1 MGIAGVRA
9 MGAKRYQDLV
19 AWQLA
24 NELKNKVYELL
35 DDSAT
40 ATRDRDFTAQIKDAA
55 SSGPANIAE
64 GFGAY
69 RHREAA
75 RYARIGRS
83 SLIET
88 QNHLG
93 DGADRKHWSREA
105 AAELQAFADR
115 AIGATTRW
123 VKYLT
128 STDTPGPGR

>member
-1 MGIAGVRA
+1 MGV
-9 MGAKRYQDLV
+9 KRYQDLV

-24 NELKNKVYELL
+24 NELKTKIYELL
-35 DDSAT
+35 DKSAT
-40 ATRDRDFTAQIKDAA
+40 ATRDRDFAAQIKRAA

-69 RHREAA
+69 HHREAA

-105 AAELQAFADR
+105 ALELQALGDR

-123 VKYLT
+123 LKHLT
-128 STDTPGPGR
+128 TNDTPPSW